1 MRIRVFLIAS
11 FLFWSISI
19 AARGRQ
25 NPTKSLTQLELGVE
39 IATTE
44 DDGHPT
50 ALSVTVKNAGGVA
63 VDMPILH
70 TSCMPDGGVQIRMS
84 WTSSDP
90 HNQTGRGWGGGCLVT
105 DRPSLITRIKNEWIR
120 LRPGEFVTT
129 TESIRDQTNDLEV
142 GTVEHW
148 AVYDP
153 PQATAKEATELEEA
167 GYIIPT
173 EKIETEHRTFAIR

>member
-1 MRIRVFLIAS
+1 M
-11 FLFWSISI
+11 
-19 AARGRQ
+19 
-25 NPTKSLTQLELGVE
+25 
-39 IATTE
+39 
-44 DDGHPT
+44 
-50 ALSVTVKNAGGVA
+50 
-63 VDMPILH
+63 
-70 TSCMPDGGVQIRMS
+70 
-84 WTSSDP
+84 
-90 HNQTGRGWGGGCLVT
+90 T